1 MQMPTFETRDPQ
13 PYVGKR
19 VVMAMSEFEARVPV
33 LMREVASL
41 RQQVEAIARHVGLG
55 QIEAAEDGPSPAIVE
70 AIQSGNKILA
80 IKLQREATGESL
92 ASAKQSVFAI
102 ARDLGY

>member
-1 MQMPTFETRDPQ
+1 
-13 PYVGKR
+13 
-19 VVMAMSEFEARVPV
+19 MASDQENIEV

-41 RQQVEAIARHVGLG
+41 RQQVEAIARHIGLG
-55 QIEAAEDGPSPAIVE
+55 QIEAAEDGPSPAIVD

-92 ASAKQSVFAI
+92 ASAKETVFAL
-102 ARDLGY
+102 ARELGY